1 MAYEA
6 RQTVTTR
13 EKSRGRVEVRTLTT
27 TTVGIDTCR
36 WPGVKQFLRL
46 ERCVTIDGVTK
57 RTVQYA
63 VTSLSR
69 EQANADRLL
78 PLWRDRWAIENRAF
92 WVRDEVF
99 GEDASRI
106 RTGLA
111 PHVLSVFRNAAITL
125 LRSLKVSNLT
135 AALRQHA
142 LKLPLLLDRLRIR

>member
-1 MAYEA
+1 M
-6 RQTVTTR
+6 
-13 EKSRGRVEVRTLTT
+13 TT

-46 ERCVTIDGVTK
+46 ERRVTVDGVTK

-69 EQANADRLL
+69 DQADVARLL
-78 PLWRDRWAIENRAF
+78 RLWRDRWAIENRAF

-111 PHVLSVFRNAAITL
+111 PYVMSVFRNAAITL
-125 LRSLKVSNLT
+125 LRSLRVPNLA
-135 AALRQHA
+135 AALREHA
-142 LKLPLLLDRLRIR
+142 LKLPLLLNRLRIR